1 MHDKRKTTM
10 EAKDKQ
16 SIIDIISL
24 KDIKTAK
31 EYFEIFL
38 DWYFK
43 VILKH
48 HHDPISSQLEADS
61 RILFQMFFT
70 KGLTI
75 YKALDGISYK
85 FHNETLCPI
94 IDPTMLYTMVRN
106 MYETLCTF
114 ELLNFI
120 PDTPDKKTITYQLFI
135 ISGLK
140 NRQKFYNPQMPQEFL
155 NKYNEEKRHI
165 IQAIDIIK
173 KTELYKSL
181 NKEEQNK
188 LNKAIDD
195 KIYQLIIENNKVI
208 FPGWKS
214 IASKFGLS
222 GQLIGNIYTYF
233 CLNAH
238 PSYISLMQY
247 RDAFSI
253 KKPEFIQLA
262 LMAVRYALS
271 FMSIFLVD
279 YIKLFPQIKDTF
291 KSLPEKQ
298 QVLLEFFHILIRGK
312 KNSILE
318 FEW

>member
-1 MHDKRKTTM
+1 M
-10 EAKDKQ
+10 
-16 SIIDIISL
+16 
-24 KDIKTAK
+24 
-31 EYFEIFL
+31 
-38 DWYFK
+38 
-43 VILKH
+43 
-48 HHDPISSQLEADS
+48 
-61 RILFQMFFT
+61 
-70 KGLTI
+70 
-75 YKALDGISYK
+75 
-85 FHNETLCPI
+85 
-94 IDPTMLYTMVRN
+94 
-106 MYETLCTF
+106 
-114 ELLNFI
+114 
-120 PDTPDKKTITYQLFI
+120 
-135 ISGLK
+135 
-140 NRQKFYNPQMPQEFL
+140 
-155 NKYNEEKRHI
+155 
-165 IQAIDIIK
+165 
-173 KTELYKSL
+173 

>member
-10 EAKDKQ
+10 DAKDIQ

-24 KDIKTAK
+24 NDLKTSK
-31 EYFEIFL
+31 EYFKIFL

-43 VILKH
+43 VIFKH

-75 YKALDGISYK
+75 FKILDGVSYE
-85 FHNETLCPI
+85 FYNEKLSPI

-114 ELLNFI
+114 ELLNFV

-140 NRQKFYNPQMPQEFL
+140 NRQKFYDPHISGEFL
-155 NKYNEEKRHI
+155 KKYNEEKNHI

-195 KIYQLIIENNKVI
+195 KKYQLIIENDKVI
-208 FPGWKS
+208 FLGWKS

-222 GQLIGNIYTYF
+222 GQLIGDIYTYF

-253 KKPEFIQLA
+253 KKPEFVHLA
-262 LMAVRYALS
+262 LMAVRYALF

-298 QVLLEFFHILIRGK
+298 QALLEFFHILIRGK